1 MCTDHIILQQ
11 KSIIPLEILQFQR
24 IHQLFQP
31 DMIEVPGARVKS
43 LLLALAPLPSF
54 STHSALLQVL
64 LYEYQLVIQMK

>member
-11 KSIIPLEILQFQR
+11 KSIISLEILQFQR

-43 LLLALAPLPSF
+43 PLLALAPLPSF

-64 LYEYQLVIQMK
+64 LNEYQLVIQMK